1 MANHVK
7 TLGYLHIAL
16 GSLGIL
22 AAVAL
27 VMIFGGIAGI
37 LRLVH
42 DPDAEMAI
50 PIVGIVLLCIAAFL
64 VIVSL
69 PGIIAGFGLLN
80 FQQWARILAIVI
92 GAFNLL
98 NFPLGTFLAAYTFYV
113 LLSPQTE
120 VLFSPRQGYLSGPR
134 AAA

>member
-22 AAVAL
+22 AAV
-27 VMIFGGIAGI
+27 VMILIFGGIAAI
-37 LRLVH
+37 IRLVN
-42 DPDAEMAI
+42 DPEAEVAI
-50 PIVGIVLLCIAAFL
+50 PILGIIFLCIAAFL
-64 VIVSL
+64 LLVSL

-98 NFPLGTFLAAYTFYV
+98 NFPLGTFLAVYTFYV

-120 VLFSPRQGYLSGPR
+120 ALFAPRQRYLPGPR